1 MSNPADST
9 DRGPV
14 DYFHFAAV
22 FFGFI
27 LTAAGVISLSPGIAL
42 VGVAVLALGFVYF
55 LFQD

>member
-1 MSNPADST
+1 MSNLVDST

-27 LTAAGVISLSPGIAL
+27 LTAAGVIALLPGLTL
-42 VGVAVLALGFVYF
+42 VGGAVLALGFVYF
-55 LFQD
+55 LLQD